1 MTRRSGLIAELAA
14 TAARLI
20 FSSARSALLQQ
31 GMKHQGNLTITA
43 ENAER
48 YRTLTE
54 VTGELCIYSGTKLD
68 ALTSVGGDL
77 HIYSD
82 AKLDAPALYAKGFS
96 AFKVL
101 DAIPCVVLSTKSRDE
116 MTIMAC
122 RGAKIL
128 NQQIVGDKFFVAQ
141 RYGRNAHGK
150 TIAEAVQELAFK
162 TGSRDVSQYRN
173 MPLTKS
179 MKTADWAIA
188 YRTVTGACQFGT
200 QRFME
205 AQGKLKS
212 KYTLAEIL
220 AMTKGQY
227 GHETFAQVTTEAQ
240 R

>member
-1 MTRRSGLIAELAA
+1 
-14 TAARLI
+14 
-20 FSSARSALLQQ
+20 
-31 GMKHQGNLTITA
+31 MKHQGNLTITA

-54 VTGELCIYSGTKLD
+54 VTGYLYINS
-68 ALTSVGGDL
+68 S
-77 HIYSD
+77 
-82 AKLDAPALYAKGFS
+82 AKLDAPALYSKGFS

-101 DAIPCVVLSTKSRDE
+101 DGIACVVRSTKSRDG
-116 MTIMAC
+116 MTILAC
-122 RGAKIL
+122 RGAKIRK
-128 NQQIVGDKFFVAQ
+128 QQIVGDTFFVAQ
-141 RYGRNAHGK
+141 RDGQNAHGK

-162 TGSRDVSQYRN
+162 TGSRDVSKYRN

-179 MKTADWAIA
+179 MKTAEWAIA
-188 YRTVTGACQFGT
+188 YRTVTGACWFGT

-205 AQGKLKS
+205 AQGKLKA

-227 GHETFAQVTTEAQ
+227 GHETFAHVTSEAT